1 MNTYTSLKKIIFV
14 IPVLDFKSWV
24 CILTP
29 LNSIKKHSLDYKSWL
44 CKIIV
49 FSVHILSHVFQLL
62 WGLLNSFVKD
72 GGGIKAGNCHFE
84 EHLPPW
90 FFWEAYLVSCFLPPV
105 DRPVLAHVPGSQ
117 RGGGAYLS
125 EFSWYARPRPS
136 HWTLHT
142 DFNVRQPG
150 DTLLLIFQE
159 WGNQPC
165 ADLHWP
171 ASAAV
176 SRCWR

>member
-1 MNTYTSLKKIIFV
+1 MLVEIKFSWSSIGVDHWPGFLPTVCPSVSLMNTHTSLKKMIFV

-72 GGGIKAGNCHFE
+72 SGGIKAGNCHFE

-90 FFWEAYLVSCFLPPV
+90 FFWEAYLGVLLSSIHRLSCTCACAWLTARGWCLPLRV
-105 DRPVLAHVPGSQ
+105 
-117 RGGGAYLS
+117 
-125 EFSWYARPRPS
+125 
-136 HWTLHT
+136 
-142 DFNVRQPG
+142 
-150 DTLLLIFQE
+150 
-159 WGNQPC
+159 
-165 ADLHWP
+165 
-171 ASAAV
+171 
-176 SRCWR
+176 